1 MLAVDFNCDMG
12 EIVEL
17 YESGLQRRLMDL
29 VTSVNISCGA
39 HAGNDQLIALTVQ
52 DALAA
57 GCRIGA
63 HPGYPDPARFGRVE
77 IPMSPEDLATEVQH
91 QLSHFGEIVERL
103 GGAVSHVKP
112 HGALYNRAAES
123 AEIAVALGEGIRRW
137 RRDVIVF
144 GLAGSVM
151 VDVLRDAGFTVWRE
165 GFADRAYEPNGLL
178 RKRGLPGAVIDD
190 PVEAGKQAAWLAAS
204 GTVDTICVHGDHP
217 GVEAVAAAVRRSLV
231 AIG

>member
-12 EIVEL
+12 EIAEL

-29 VTSVNISCGA
+29 VSSVNISCGA
-39 HAGNDQLIALTVQ
+39 HAGNDRLIALTVE
-52 DALAA
+52 DAMAA

-77 IPMSPEDLATEVQH
+77 IPMSPDDLASEVEQ
-91 QLSHFGEIVERL
+91 QLRHFGEIAERV
-103 GGAVSHVKP
+103 GGVVSHVKP

-123 AEIAVALGEGIRRW
+123 AEIAAALGEGIRRW
-137 RRDVIVF
+137 RHDVIVF

-151 VDVLRDAGFTVWRE
+151 VDVLRDLGFTVWRE
-165 GFADRAYEPNGLL
+165 GFADRAYEADGLL

-190 PVEAGKQAAWLAAS
+190 PVEAGSQSAMLAAS
-204 GTVDTICVHGDHP
+204 GMVDTICVHGDHP
-217 GVEAVAAAVRRSLV
+217 GVEAVAAAVRKSLA